1 MNRNSLLLGFG
12 TILIIGLI
20 SFLFHLSSIHA
31 YPWEEKSLKTYT
43 VELYNCAEIAS
54 DTNEALTEEM
64 KSILSAS
71 KSGSNNNEFVIPI
84 AKIVLDSGKQ
94 EFKFGIPILG
104 FSLLRVQTT
113 PDAYFFDD
121 RLTQEAEFWSTSASN
136 NQDYINFR
144 KEVLNRHFKD
154 DILIDEKLKSNEW
167 WQDTLTEFIVNI
179 GQPNAHVRKKCFK
192 SYQELKKHLDIIFE
206 TQAQALVGK
215 TIKVYYLCGV
225 NQIEPPCTSDVDGD
239 GVCDEVDNCKDEAGP
254 KENNGCKCKN
264 GDQDGD
270 GICDEADRCQSVKG
284 VAPDGCPPPDRDGDG
299 IPDNQDQCP
308 NEIGGAPTGCPCKD
322 RDSDGFC
329 DNIDRC
335 PDVPGKFRGC
345 PADSDGDGVPDEL
358 DYCQQIKGDLPNGC
372 PKINISM
379 IELSPETMGSGTGAH
394 GIFVEIPAYSH
405 QNAAKK
411 FLTRLE
417 FQFVNGDIKV
427 LEVNGL
433 SSHTNED
440 KLAEIFNRRKS
451 DWNFDLKV
459 EVIWKE
465 NNKIL
470 ETKNFEKLNYVCNL
484 NGEHK
489 CGFQNQ
495 KSFKFQIED

>member
-1 MNRNSLLLGFG
+1 MNRNSLLMGLGA
-12 TILIIGLI
+12 LIILGLI
-20 SFLFHLSSIHA
+20 SILFYLLTIQA
-31 YPWEEKSLKTYT
+31 YPWEEKGLKTYT
-43 VELYNCAEIAS
+43 IELYNCSEIAL
-54 DTNEALTEEM
+54 DTNEALTEEL

-94 EFKFGIPILG
+94 EFKFGIPIMG
-104 FSLLRVQTT
+104 FSLLRVQTA

-136 NQDYINFR
+136 NQEYINFR

-206 TQAQALVGK
+206 TQDQALVGK

-225 NQIEPPCTSDVDGD
+225 NQIEPPCTSDIDGD

-270 GICDEADRCQSVKG
+270 GICDEADRCPSVKG

-299 IPDNQDQCP
+299 IPDNQDRCP

-322 RDSDGFC
+322 RDKDGFC

-345 PADSDGDGVPDEL
+345 PADTDGDGVPDEKDRCNGL
-358 DYCQQIKGDLPNGC
+358 KGDFPYGCPIVEIRMEKLPNKVIKQIIAEVSG
-372 PKINISM
+372 
-379 IELSPETMGSGTGAH
+379 IETE
-394 GIFVEIPAYSH
+394 E
-405 QNAAKK
+405 AKK
-411 FLTRLE
+411 DFSLSIILTNSSGNSKTAGKITGLISHSL
-417 FQFVNGDIKV
+417 NGEKMIKK
-427 LEVNGL
+427 LF
-433 SSHTNED
+433 ED
-440 KLAEIFNRRKS
+440 ENLFGDPPQTGNV
-451 DWNFDLKV
+451 DLKV
-459 EVIWKE
+459 KVLW
-465 NNKIL
+465 NKTDL
-470 ETKNFEKLNYVCNL
+470 VMAEKTFSNISFMCSTSGV
-484 NGEHK
+484 
-489 CGFQNQ
+489 CGFQ
-495 KSFKFQIED
+495 D